1 MDVNRRIIFADGDI
15 MSQKIY
21 VGNLASSV
29 VNEALA
35 EKFAKYGIVYSAKVI
50 TDRETNRSMGFAF
63 VEMASPEEAEKAIMN
78 LNGSVIEGKL
88 VNVTEVS
95 KTHLH

>member
-1 MDVNRRIIFADGDI
+1 

-29 VNEALA
+29 VNETLA
-35 EKFAKYGIVYSAKVI
+35 EKFSKYGIVCSAKVI

-63 VEMASPEEAEKAIMN
+63 VEMASPEEAEQAIMN
-78 LNGSVIEGKL
+78 LNGSVIEGRL
-88 VNVTEVS
+88 INVTEVHN
-95 KTHLH
+95 HLAQ

>member
-1 MDVNRRIIFADGDI
+1 

-29 VNEALA
+29 VNETLA
-35 EKFAKYGIVYSAKVI
+35 EKFSKYGIVCSAKVI

-63 VEMASPEEAEKAIMN
+63 VEMASPEEAEQAIMN
-78 LNGSVIEGKL
+78 LNGSVIEGRL
-88 VNVTEVS
+88 INVSEVHN
-95 KTHLH
+95 HLAQ

>member
-1 MDVNRRIIFADGDI
+1 

-29 VNEALA
+29 VNETLA
-35 EKFAKYGIVYSAKVI
+35 EKFSKYGIVCSAKVI

-63 VEMASPEEAEKAIMN
+63 VEMASPEEAEQAIMN
-78 LNGSVIEGKL
+78 LNGSVIDGRL
-88 VNVTEVS
+88 INVSEVHN
-95 KTHLH
+95 HLAQ

>member
-1 MDVNRRIIFADGDI
+1 

-35 EKFAKYGIVYSAKVI
+35 EKFSKYGLVYSAKVI
-50 TDRETNRSMGFAF
+50 TDRETKRSMGFAF
-63 VEMASPEEAEKAIMN
+63 VEMASKEEAEKAIMS

-88 VNVTEVS
+88 INVTEAQ
-95 KTHLH
+95 KPFLH

>member
-1 MDVNRRIIFADGDI
+1 

-29 VNEALA
+29 VNETLA
-35 EKFAKYGIVYSAKVI
+35 EKFSKYGIVCSAKVI

-63 VEMASPEEAEKAIMN
+63 VEMASPEEAEQAIMN
-78 LNGSVIEGKL
+78 LNGSIIEGRL
-88 VNVTEVS
+88 INVSEVRNN
-95 KTHLH
+95 LAQ